1 MALKREKESDVLRN
15 HYGQICNVLASANA
29 TLISLAGKLYEKC
42 IIDMYTKNEVL
53 RRKGL
58 EGANALVDLVMM
70 KIDLRPE
77 RLDLVLQIMK
87 ELEDLQDILEMIRK
101 KQYADN
107 HDIME
112 SFTGISN
119 CFITN
124 S

>member
-1 MALKREKESDVLRN
+1 MALKREKRSDILRN
-15 HYGQICNVLASANA
+15 HYGQMCNVLASANA

-42 IIDMYTKNEVL
+42 IIDMHTKNEVL

-77 RLDLVLQIMK
+77 RLDLVLQIME

-101 KQYADN
+101 KKYTDN

-119 CFITN
+119 
-124 S
+124 

>member
-1 MALKREKESDVLRN
+1 MVLKREKRSDILRN
-15 HYGQICNVLASANA
+15 HYGQMCNVLASTNA